1 MPRGPRDIGLIDALD
16 GRSGKSLDEIVWRV
30 AREGRDPTDCSA
42 SGGRWDDTT
51 FEVLYTSRTR
61 EGALAEMLFHLRAG
75 QPVVP
80 SKLRFGLHELRVRL
94 RNVLDLS
101 SLQALEALGLDT
113 SRYGR
118 MSYFERVAE
127 YPRTQEIA
135 EVAHFHGYDGL
146 LVPSARSGAINLIV
160 FCARVDP
167 DQVEAI
173 GDHGTVDWNSPA

>member
-1 MPRGPRDIGLIDALD
+1 M
-16 GRSGKSLDEIVWRV
+16 DEVVWRV
-30 AREGRDPTDCSA
+30 AREGRDPTDCGA

-51 FEVLYTSRTR
+51 FDVLYTSRTR

-80 SKLRFGLHELRVRL
+80 SKLRFGLHELRIRL

-101 SLQALEALGLDT
+101 SLHALEALGLDT
-113 SRYGR
+113 RQYGR
-118 MSYFERVAE
+118 MSYLERTAE

-135 EVAHFHGYDGL
+135 EVAHFHGHDGL
-146 LVPSARSGAINLIV
+146 LVPSARSNAVNLIV
-160 FCARVDP
+160 FCERVDS

-173 GDHGTVDWNSPA
+173 RDHGIVDWNSLP